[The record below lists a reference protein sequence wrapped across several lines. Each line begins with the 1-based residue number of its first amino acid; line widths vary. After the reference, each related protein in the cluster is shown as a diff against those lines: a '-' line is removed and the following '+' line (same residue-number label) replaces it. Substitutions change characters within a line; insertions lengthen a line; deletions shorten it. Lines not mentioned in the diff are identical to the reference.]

1 MCKVYVVTRLT
12 VEKGGEETRHAS
24 SQVFSKRELARK
36 YLADLE
42 KQFGLNNMFAQTN
55 NEYVVGTYHRDGRE
69 FWTKAQLSLEIVDQ
83 YMPIF

>member
-42 KQFGLNNMFAQTN
+42 KQFGLTNMFAQAN